1 MNSFFHL
8 VVVVVVVLC
17 CCVVVLLCCCV
28 VVVVL
33 LLCCCVVVLL
43 CCCVVCVCAVREVG
57 ASARNNLAE
66 GWGKCKGV
74 LLYQLIWYNHARAG
88 VLGVVM
94 SRGKLYLGV
103 T

>member
-1 MNSFFHL
+1 MLLFHF
-8 VVVVVVVLC
+8 C
-17 CCVVVLLCCCV
+17 AP
-28 VVVVL
+28 VVVL
-33 LLCCCVVVLL
+33 LLLVVA
-43 CCCVVCVCAVREVG
+43 VVALGCLIVCSVCSVCSVWEVG

-74 LLYQLIWYNHARAG
+74 LLYQLFWYNHARAG
-88 VLGVVM
+88 VLEVVM